1 MSEENQAAEQVF
13 EISKLYMKDVS
24 FESPHTP
31 SIFTDGEWSPEMSV
45 QINGANTSL
54 ADDFYES
61 VLTVTVT
68 VKQNE
73 KTAFLIEVQ
82 QAGVFVIK
90 GYPEDSVQGILA
102 THCLEILFPYARE
115 EVSSLVLNGGF
126 PQLILSPVNFNALYQ
141 QQLEAQ
147 KATSEQKEAAH

>member
-1 MSEENQAAEQVF
+1 MSEEKQAAEQVF

-45 QINGANTSL
+45 QINGANTAL

-115 EVSSLVLNGGF
+115 EVSSLVLRGGF

-147 KATSEQKEAAH
+147 QATSEQKEAAH